1 MPKLK
6 HILLLAL
13 AVAPVATTDVAAAAD
28 APRVTGAAE
37 RVFDWSAD
45 RCANWDI
52 PDTPARA
59 WRDTTGRV
67 HLVAGSEE
75 SRAAVG
81 PGLDALAHDCAVL
94 FRGSRDDDPGAYD
107 DRAWIHATWAGNG
120 AGNGVGGDRVVALA
134 HVEYHG
140 EDRPGRC
147 ASARAADC
155 WRNAIVE
162 LVSTDGGRTFA
173 RSGLVAALPW
183 RYSSADGRRTGYF
196 NPSNLFADGG
206 YLYAFV
212 WAEAFHDQRRGAC
225 LIRRPLDGG
234 PADWRAWDGRDFTVR
249 FADPY
254 REDVAAPSAHVC
266 APVEGVASTL
276 SSVVRLASGRW
287 LAVTPATRDGTS
299 GIWWTTSADLVRW
312 ERPALLWQAPLLWR
326 RDCAAPAA
334 YVYPSL
340 LDGDSASANF
350 ETADGDAWLYLV
362 EMPLGPGCTVGAE
375 RDLVRIPV
383 SLPSPVAPAGA
394 RP

>member
-6 HILLLAL
+6 HLLVLAL
-13 AVAPVATTDVAAAAD
+13 AATPAAAD
-28 APRVTGAAE
+28 APRVTGPAE
-37 RVFDWSAD
+37 RVFDWSSD
-45 RCANWDI
+45 RCATWDI

-59 WRDTTGRV
+59 WRDATGDV

-75 SRAAVG
+75 SRADRG

-94 FRGSRDDDPGAYD
+94 FQGGRDDDPGAYD
-107 DRAWIHATWAGNG
+107 DRAWIHATWAE
-120 AGNGVGGDRVVALA
+120 GDRVVALA

-147 ASARAADC
+147 ASTRAADC

-162 LVSTDGGRTFA
+162 LASTDGGRTFA

-183 RYSSADGRRTGYF
+183 RYSSADGRRAGYF
-196 NPSNLFADGG
+196 NPSNLFADAG

-212 WAEAFHDQRRGAC
+212 FAEAFHDQRRGAC
-225 LIRRPLDGG
+225 LIRRPRGGG

-254 REDVAAPSAHVC
+254 REDVADPSAHVC
-266 APVEGVASTL
+266 APVSGVASTL
-276 SSVVRLASGRW
+276 SSVVRLASGQW
-287 LAVTPATRDGTS
+287 LAVTPAARDGVS

-312 ERPALLWQAPLLWR
+312 ETPALLWRAPLLWR
-326 RDCAAPAA
+326 RDCEAPAA
-334 YVYPSL
+334 YAYPSL
-340 LDGDSASANF
+340 LDGESASANF

-362 EMPLGPGCTVGAE
+362 EMPLGPGCTIGPE
-375 RDLVRIPV
+375 RDLIRLPL
-383 SLPSPVAPAGA
+383 SLPSPAAPASG